1 MMRSLTPQQTIS
13 SSWAAALRATTEA
26 PSGRVLHMVTTIDQ
40 PGPPDPAL
48 VDLIDA
54 ATAPARYSVSAVAST
69 VFPSS
74 TYADPGL
81 VWRPDLSAADEQRLD
96 DAAQDLYDS
105 YRFML
110 PTIRTA
116 SGNERGTY
124 FGRLVS
130 WPGKT
135 GDGYNQLEVRVRQ
148 LRYQRRRNN
157 SSANAADMVVEGLAE
172 HESGEVDVD
181 GLQVYKSTD
190 ERTQAFPCL
199 VHIDLSVL
207 HNRLSLLAVYRHWHM
222 ITKAYGNLIGL
233 SRLHNFLAQQ
243 SGYELGEM
251 VVHGTVANAQFD
263 DFGVRRVHQLAADAQ
278 AALTGVA

>member
-1 MMRSLTPQQTIS
+1 MMKSLTPQQTIS
-13 SSWAAALRATTEA
+13 SAWAAALRATTDA
-26 PSGRVLHMVTTIDQ
+26 PSGQVLHMITTIEK
-40 PGPPDPAL
+40 PGLPDPAL

-54 ATAPARYSVSAVAST
+54 ATAPAHSVSTVAST

-74 TYADPGL
+74 MYADPGL
-81 VWRPDLSAADEQRLD
+81 AWRPDLPTTDEQRLD
-96 DAAQDLYDS
+96 DTAQDLYDS

-110 PTIRTA
+110 PTIMTEP
-116 SGNERGTY
+116 SNKYGTY

-130 WPGKT
+130 WPCKT
-135 GDGYNQLEVRVRQ
+135 GDGYNQLKVRVRQ
-148 LRYQRRRNN
+148 LRYQRRRNH

-172 HESGEVDVD
+172 YGSGEAD

-190 ERTQAFPCL
+190 ERIRAFPCL

-207 HNRLSLLAVYRHWHM
+207 QNRLSLLAVYRHWHM

-251 VVHGTVANAQFD
+251 VVHGTVSNAQFKN
-263 DFGVRRVHQLAADAQ
+263 FSKRFVHRLAADAETI
-278 AALTGVA
+278 LSGVAS

>member
-1 MMRSLTPQQTIS
+1 MI
-13 SSWAAALRATTEA
+13 
-26 PSGRVLHMVTTIDQ
+26 TTIEK
-40 PGPPDPAL
+40 PGLPDPAL

-54 ATAPARYSVSAVAST
+54 ATAPAHSVSTVAST

-74 TYADPGL
+74 MYADPGL
-81 VWRPDLSAADEQRLD
+81 AWRPDLPTTDEQRLD
-96 DAAQDLYDS
+96 DTAQDLYDS

-110 PTIRTA
+110 PTIMTEP
-116 SGNERGTY
+116 SNKYGTY

-130 WPGKT
+130 WPCKT
-135 GDGYNQLEVRVRQ
+135 GDGYNQLKVRVRQ
-148 LRYQRRRNN
+148 LRYQRRRNH

-172 HESGEVDVD
+172 YGSGEAD

-190 ERTQAFPCL
+190 ERIRAFPCL

-207 HNRLSLLAVYRHWHM
+207 QNRLSLLAVYRHWHM

-251 VVHGTVANAQFD
+251 VVHGTVSNAQFKN
-263 DFGVRRVHQLAADAQ
+263 FSKRFVHRLAADAETI
-278 AALTGVA
+278 LSGVAS

>member
-1 MMRSLTPQQTIS
+1 MMQALPPQQTIS
-13 SSWAAALRATTEA
+13 SAWAAALRATTE
-26 PSGRVLHMVTTIDQ
+26 PSSGRILHMITTIAQ
-40 PGPPDPAL
+40 PGLPDPAL

-54 ATAPARYSVSAVAST
+54 ATAPADHSVSTVAST

-81 VWRPDLSAADEQRLD
+81 AWRPDLPAADEQRLD

-110 PTIRTA
+110 PTIVSA
-116 SGNERGTY
+116 SGNGHGTY

-148 LRYQRRRNN
+148 LRSQRRRNH
-157 SSANAADMVVEGLAE
+157 SSANAADIVVEGLAE
-172 HESGEVDVD
+172 HESGEVD

-190 ERTQAFPCL
+190 ERLQAFPCL

-207 HNRLSLLAVYRHWHM
+207 DNRLSLLAVYRHWHM

-251 VVHGTVANAQFD
+251 VVHGTVANAQFGD
-263 DFGVRRVHQLAADAQ
+263 IGVRRVRQLAEDA
-278 AALTGVA
+278 AAVLSGVA